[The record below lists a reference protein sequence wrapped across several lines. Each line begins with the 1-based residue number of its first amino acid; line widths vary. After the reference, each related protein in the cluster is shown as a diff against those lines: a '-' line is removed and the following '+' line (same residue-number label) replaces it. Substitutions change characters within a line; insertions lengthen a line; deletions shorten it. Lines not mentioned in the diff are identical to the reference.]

1 MEKITSPTL
10 VYHWVHPWLGWC
22 EMTLEWLMDGFWHW
36 GYIIIGIA
44 GKSGVPFSM
53 AVGNCPQDFIH
64 FYSILQWTFID
75 RCGKPRCEAI
85 VLSMYIYI
93 YIGVDLVGSF
103 KHCWLSNLHGM
114 MIQGL
119 EKPPPTPWFPLGD
132 VLGWG
137 SEDCDVA
144 LIGGNRWEPGNL
156 GTCTKTGGIWV
167 SGRQIFVSSRCIK

>member
-36 GYIIIGIA
+36 GYLIIGIA

-75 RCGKPRCEAI
+75 RCGKPRCKAI
-85 VLSMYIYI
+85 VLSIYI
-93 YIGVDLVGSF
+93 YILALI
-103 KHCWLSNLHGM
+103 WLEVSSM

-119 EKPPPTPWFPLGD
+119 EKPPATPWFPLD
-132 VLGWG
+132 VLGLRQWG
-137 SEDCDVA
+137 LWRGAYRWEPT
-144 LIGGNRWEPGNL
+144 WEPGNL

-167 SGRQIFVSSRCIK
+167 SGRQICFFIKLHQAPSGNLT

>member
-93 YIGVDLVGSF
+93 YWRWFGWKFQALLTFKPTWYDDPGVREATTDPLVSF
-103 KHCWLSNLHGM
+103 GGCP
-114 MIQGL
+114 GL
-119 EKPPPTPWFPLGD
+119 RQ
-132 VLGWG
+132 WG
-137 SEDCDVA
+137 LWRGA
-144 LIGGNRWEPGNL
+144 YRWEPL
-156 GTCTKTGGIWV
+156 GTWEPWDLHQNWWYLGV
-167 SGRQIFVSSRCIK
+167 R

>member
-36 GYIIIGIA
+36 GYLIIGIA

-75 RCGKPRCEAI
+75 RCGKPRCKAI
-85 VLSMYIYI
+85 VLSIYI
-93 YIGVDLVGSF
+93 Y
-103 KHCWLSNLHGM
+103 WR
-114 MIQGL
+114 
-119 EKPPPTPWFPLGD
+119 WFGWKFQAWWSRGWRSHQRPLGF
-132 VLGWG
+132 LWMSWAWG

-144 LIGGNRWEPGNL
+144 LIGGNRPGNL
-156 GTCTKTGGIWV
+156 GTLGPAPKLVV
-167 SGRQIFVSSRCIK
+167 SGCQVGRFVFSSSCIKHPLVI